1 LSNALRNLFLTPSFP
16 SGRLRTMGRKL
27 QGCRSVQQCHRCSK
41 LRAYLSSLIGAPK
54 LTLDGLQMI
63 KIGIAIGILSWQ
75 TFNMSE
81 VRNVG
86 GSITDNVF
94 TSGSTGYFGYAM
106 YVPPPFPLSLY

>member
-1 LSNALRNLFLTPSFP
+1 
-16 SGRLRTMGRKL
+16 
-27 QGCRSVQQCHRCSK
+27 
-41 LRAYLSSLIGAPK
+41 
-54 LTLDGLQMI
+54 MI